1 MTQTDTVDFS
11 ILYEENYR
19 TVYRFLLKISSDPE
33 IAEDLAQEAFLKAF
47 TFFVKFDSKVA
58 SFSTWTCSIA
68 KNLYFKHY
76 NRRKRELRNL
86 HLSDLMSHIQINSEI
101 PENLEKAFLEKTIKG
116 TIESLPEPE
125 KSIILYKELKRK
137 TLKETARA
145 LGISERTVSRRLIS
159 AISLLRAKMENKNL
173 DFIDSIRSF
182 YMLLKSLFNP
192 TENNDFV

>member
-47 TFFVKFDSKVA
+47 TFFVKFDSKIA

-101 PENLEKAFLEKTIKG
+101 PENLEKAFLDKAIKG

-159 AISLLRAKMENKNL
+159 AISLLRAKMEKQEL
-173 DFIDSIRSF
+173 GF
-182 YMLLKSLFNP
+182 Y
-192 TENNDFV
+192 